1 MRTPLGLGV
10 TLILAVWLAAHAG
23 TAIASE
29 AQRALA
35 EAKAALATEPPQ
47 LAAAR
52 AALVRAT
59 EAGDDPSAVAEA
71 HFRLGALDE
80 SDAEPAHAMAHYRA
94 SIDAAPSP
102 HAARSAAM
110 RVQWLSARSEG
121 EFVPLSRFL
130 RMQRDPALAG
140 DANAVAAFAREAD
153 AFPPGLLRG
162 EAQLFV
168 AERWLGPLH
177 MREDGM
183 RELRKVADDPAAG
196 GVSARLAERALVDAW
211 LADGR
216 LDEAAREVE
225 ARAPMLDPEV
235 VRRVEGLSR
244 RRMLRRGAALALAI
258 CLGLT
263 AIAVLRVYSERRK
276 TRIDC

>member
-10 TLILAVWLAAHAG
+10 TLILAGWLLAHAG

-47 LAAAR
+47 VASAR

-94 SIDAAPSP
+94 SVDAAPNR

-130 RMQRDPALAG
+130 RMQRDPALAA
-140 DANAVAAFAREAD
+140 DANAVEAFAREVD

-162 EAQLFV
+162 EARLFV
-168 AERWLGPLH
+168 ADQWLGPLH
-177 MREDGM
+177 KREDGM
-183 RELRKVADDPAAG
+183 RELRKVADDAAAG
-196 GVSARLAERALVDAW
+196 GVSARLAERALVHAW

-225 ARAPMLDPEV
+225 TRAPMLDSELV
-235 VRRVEGLSR
+235 GRVEGLLR
-244 RRMLRRGAALALAI
+244 RRMLRRGAALALAV
-258 CLGLT
+258 CLGLA
-263 AIAVLRVYSERRK
+263 AIAMLRAHRR
-276 TRIDC
+276 RGSALGL